1 MKACISHCFCFVLF
15 FQFLPV
21 SVAKNLENEPT
32 QVLTQLHFLFYYY
45 YTIAMVYKSLIK
57 CHSNNYGEATVPA
70 FYLCFISNSKEV
82 KKARLKKLVK
92 TWAMYLLK

>member
-1 MKACISHCFCFVLF
+1 
-15 FQFLPV
+15 
-21 SVAKNLENEPT
+21 
-32 QVLTQLHFLFYYY
+32 
-45 YTIAMVYKSLIK
+45 MVYKSLIK